1 MIYIKWFILLIINL
15 VTNLLSL
22 PLSPFVALFANE
34 EGWLPR
40 WLYYFQTQDN
50 PIDGDE
56 GFKTLYAPF
65 IPVKNRY
72 QRWRNRTAWLWRN
85 KLYYFSYKVLSV
97 RYDPSK
103 DVLINS
109 GDDAVGN
116 GVVGVAGSGRS
127 GLSVAKLYRNN
138 KLIAFKYYYI
148 RQYKNHP
155 DKCIRILIGWKLAGY
170 IDGKERVATFG
181 FSPSPWMHFI
191 GGNNDN

>member
-22 PLSPFVALFANE
+22 PLAPFVALFANE

-65 IPVKNRY
+65 IPVKNSY

-85 KLYYFSYKVLSV
+85 KLYYFSFKVLSV
-97 RYDPSK
+97 RYNPLKEILVD
-103 DVLINS
+103 S
-109 GDDAVGN
+109 GDDGVGN
-116 GVVGVAGSGRS
+116 GAPNVPGSGKS
-127 GLSVAKLYRNN
+127 GLSVAKLYRGK

-148 RQYKNHP
+148 RQYKSHP
-155 DKCIRILIGWKLAGY
+155 DKCIRLLIGWKLAGY
-170 IDGKERVATFG
+170 IDGDERVATFG

-191 GGNNDN
+191 K